1 MSRPTVS
8 FSKRQ
13 REQSK
18 REKKAEKAAKR
29 AQRKITKEAGGTDDE
44 VLNEMPADENETEPV
59 HASAE

>member
-1 MSRPTVS
+1 MS

-18 REKKAEKAAKR
+18 REKKAEKLAKR
-29 AQRKITKEAGGTDDE
+29 AQRKIAKEAGGPDDE
-44 VLNEMPADENETEPV
+44 VLSEMPADENETEPA